1 MFVNKKLFNFY
12 KNNTFAFCLGST
24 WFVLINS
31 GLLFTAKYFN
41 SFENRHSYID
51 DAVSVL
57 RVYLNYADSSSVKI
71 LKKKGNID
79 SSNQRAKCELL
90 LSHNGEHIYLHVNA
104 VKKDTGKKGRNNSD
118 GLDNEEEE
126 DEEGRDI
133 SDYIENPYLIKKE
146 IKLLLQR
153 LRSFFSSFA
162 SSSDDQDGGQS
173 DQHSQTRETG
183 ADSTVQLEKGVPNK
197 QVDILNIIGKGNK
210 WKINNIM
217 MVKKKKLTNELLA
230 NAENKSLRNRINL
243 LVNNFFHYKYEIHA
257 VHGHPAHNSYFYKY
271 DQKKKTFSQKQK
283 NLGKILFCAFILST
297 VLAIKRIYIY
307 TNSYMGLNFV
317 KKFVLGN
324 DELYKIMGNSAIQI
338 LSISGVHEKN
348 YLNSKVFIQA
358 MDKQGVVQMTAT
370 RGTTDKS
377 FFILHAKLLL
387 GSETIE
393 LRRGDSRAGG
403 VH

>member
-1 MFVNKKLFNFY
+1 MFINRKLFNFY

-31 GLLFTAKYFN
+31 GLVFTGKYFN
-41 SFENRHSYID
+41 NFDNRHSYID

-57 RVYLNYADSSSVKI
+57 RVYLNYADSASVKI

-79 SSNQRAKCELL
+79 SSNGRAKCELL

-104 VKKDTGKKGRNNSD
+104 VKKDTGKKGYDNSD
-118 GLDNEEEE
+118 ELD
-126 DEEGRDI
+126 DEEGKDI

-153 LRSFFSSFA
+153 LRLFVSSFI
-162 SSSDDQDGGQS
+162 SSRGDQDGGQS
-173 DQHSQTRETG
+173 AQHNQAAETG
-183 ADSTVQLEKGVPNK
+183 ADNTLQRHKEVPNK
-197 QVDILNIIGKGNK
+197 HMDMLNIIGKGNK

-217 MVKKKKLTNELLA
+217 MVKRKRLTDDEHK
-230 NAENKSLRNRINL
+230 NAGKKSLLNRVNL
-243 LVNNFFHYKYEIHA
+243 LVNNFFHYKYEIHG

-283 NLGKILFCAFILST
+283 NLGKFLFCAFVLST
-297 VLAIKRIYIY
+297 VLGIKRIYIY
-307 TNSYMGLNFV
+307 TNSYFGLNFV

-324 DELYKIMGNSAIQI
+324 DELYKIMGNSPIQI

-370 RGTTDKS
+370 KGKTDKG
-377 FFILHAKLLL
+377 FLILHAKLLL
-387 GSETIE
+387 GSQTIE
-393 LRRGDSRAGG
+393 LRKGNSHGG
-403 VH
+403 NVH

>member
-1 MFVNKKLFNFY
+1 MFVNKKLFSFY

-24 WFVLINS
+24 WFLLINS

-41 SFENRHSYID
+41 NFESRHSYIE

-57 RVYLNYADSSSVKI
+57 RVYLNYADIASVKI

-79 SSNQRAKCELL
+79 SSNERAKCELL
-90 LSHNGEHIYLHVNA
+90 LSHKGEHIYLHVNA
-104 VKKDTGKKGRNNSD
+104 VKNDKAKKGYANSD
-118 GLDNEEEE
+118 ELD
-126 DEEGRDI
+126 DEEGKDI

-153 LRSFFSSFA
+153 LRSFISSFT
-162 SSSDDQDGGQS
+162 SSGGDADKGQS
-173 DQHSQTRETG
+173 DQHGQANETG
-183 ADSTVQLEKGVPNK
+183 ADNALQRDDEVPNK
-197 QVDILNIIGKGNK
+197 HVDMLNIIGKGKK

-217 MVKKKKLTNELLA
+217 MVKKEKLTNELQK
-230 NAENKSLRNRINL
+230 NGENKSLLNRVNH

-283 NLGKILFCAFILST
+283 NLGKFLFCAFLLST
-297 VLAIKRIYIY
+297 LLAIKRIYIY
-307 TNSYMGLNFV
+307 TNSYFGLNFV
-317 KKFVLGN
+317 KQFVLSN
-324 DELYKIMGNSAIQI
+324 DQLCKIMGNSPIQI

-358 MDKQGVVQMTAT
+358 LDKQGVVQMTAT
-370 RGTTDKS
+370 RGKMDKG

-387 GSETIE
+387 GSQTIE
-393 LRRGDSRAGG
+393 LRRGDSRAGSI
-403 VH
+403 H